1 MMPSDYIIGHY
12 HPFPEAIPHLE
23 AGYSRVTH
31 PSATKN
37 FNKSKFS
44 VRLACVRRAASV
56 HPEPG
61 SNSLK
66 SCIYQEPRFLI
77 ILFHYE
83 SLAITDFLVFSDFS
97 CLFPIKNQ
105 GISRVV
111 IFYSN
116 VQFSK
121 CLCLKLFIRDS
132 LFIISQISEFV
143 KYFFRIFCDFFGN
156 HLSKPLMFYPINSYW
171 FPLLFQTTYL
181 LYHSFFVLSSTFFDF
196 FQNLFCDCRSFQATC
211 LLYHKKSRFVNMEFS
226 TKVALYLRIFL
237 ISKYKKADF

>member
-66 SCIYQEPRFLI
+66 SCIYQEPKFLI

-143 KYFFRIFCDFFGN
+143 KYFFRFFCDFFGN

-181 LYHSFFVLSSTFFDF
+181 LYHSFFILSSTFLNF
-196 FQNLFCDCRSFQATC
+196 FKISVFA
-211 LLYHKKSRFVNMEFS
+211 LLKRLDYYITV
-226 TKVALYLRIFL
+226 FL
-237 ISKYKKADF
+237 ICQAFLKNFFKIS